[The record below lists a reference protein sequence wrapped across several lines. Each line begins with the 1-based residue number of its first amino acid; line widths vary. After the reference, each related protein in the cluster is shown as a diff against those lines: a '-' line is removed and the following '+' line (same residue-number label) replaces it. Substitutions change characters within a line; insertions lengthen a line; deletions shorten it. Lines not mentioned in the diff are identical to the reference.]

1 MMAIR
6 QRCDGTIVIARRVF
20 DSCVALV
27 SAAAAAP
34 VAFALAE
41 GMALSRITRDGLEAD
56 GYSSDE
62 NLHDVGTV
70 IELI

>member
-1 MMAIR
+1 MDIR
-6 QRCDGTIVIARRVF
+6 QRSDSTIGIARRVF

-41 GMALSRITRDGLEAD
+41 GMAMSRIARVGLEAD
-56 GYSSDE
+56 ESSSDE
-62 NLHDVGTV
+62 NLHDLGTV

>member
-1 MMAIR
+1 MDIR
-6 QRCDGTIVIARRVF
+6 QRSDSTLGIPRRVF

-41 GMALSRITRDGLEAD
+41 GMAMSRVARGSLKAQE
-56 GYSSDE
+56 YSSDQ
-62 NLHDVGTV
+62 NLHDLGTV

>member
-1 MMAIR
+1 MDIR
-6 QRCDGTIVIARRVF
+6 QRSDSTIGIARRVF

-41 GMALSRITRDGLEAD
+41 GMAMSRIARVGLAAD
-56 GYSSDE
+56 ESSSDE
-62 NLHDVGTV
+62 NLHDLGTV

>member
-1 MMAIR
+1 M
-6 QRCDGTIVIARRVF
+6 F

-41 GMALSRITRDGLEAD
+41 GMAMSRIACGSLEAEE
-56 GYSSDE
+56 YSSDE
-62 NLHDVGTV
+62 NLHDLGTV
-70 IELI
+70 IELS

>member
-1 MMAIR
+1 M
-6 QRCDGTIVIARRVF
+6 F

-41 GMALSRITRDGLEAD
+41 GMAMSRIARVGLEAD
-56 GYSSDE
+56 ESSSDE
-62 NLHDVGTV
+62 NLHDLGTV